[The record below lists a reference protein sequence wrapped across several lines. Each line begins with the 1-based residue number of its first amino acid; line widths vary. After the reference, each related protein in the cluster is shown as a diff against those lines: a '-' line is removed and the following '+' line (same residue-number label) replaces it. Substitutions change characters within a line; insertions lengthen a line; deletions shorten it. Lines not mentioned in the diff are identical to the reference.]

1 MFSEQTSLD
10 VASGEPAG
18 SADAPPQRY
27 TRGGCGVSGVPPRSW
42 LAGRDE
48 GEAVLL
54 RTGLLGQLGL
64 CLSASPG
71 PPNTQAPPP
80 ARRWGFWPQPRG
92 QCWSPSY
99 LPSRGAK
106 PWVTDVGDTCA
117 DARLA
122 TSLTRAHL
130 FTTSLVPGL
139 NPSRYV
145 LGSYKVPGSDSGLVF
160 RRSPDRHG
168 GDDTK
173 TQPHILEF
181 SAGDSHDLILSRP
194 RLKGHRLC
202 RCGKRQPG
210 LIACQSQAWSCLCVP
225 SCPVMMS
232 TLSRGPLCLG
242 ASLRAAC
249 SVPEGASLVP
259 T

>member
-18 SADAPPQRY
+18 SADVPQQRY

-42 LAGRDE
+42 LAGGDE
-48 GEAVLL
+48 GKAVSL

-64 CLSASPG
+64 CQ
-71 PPNTQAPPP
+71 PPQGHQTPRPPL
-80 ARRWGFWPQPRG
+80 RWGFWPQPRG

-99 LPSRGAK
+99 PPSRGAK
-106 PWVTDVGDTCA
+106 PWVTDGGDMCA

-122 TSLTRAHL
+122 TRSLALTCLPLHWFLGSIHPDMSWALTRCQAV
-130 FTTSLVPGL
+130 TQ
-139 NPSRYV
+139 V
-145 LGSYKVPGSDSGLVF
+145 LCSGGVQT
-160 RRSPDRHG
+160 G
-168 GDDTK
+168 MGETDTK

-181 SAGDSHDLILSRP
+181 CAGDSHDLILSLP
-194 RLKGHRLC
+194 RLKDHRLC
-202 RCGKRQPG
+202 LCGRRQPG

-225 SCPVMMS
+225 SCPVTMS
-232 TLSRGPLCLG
+232 TLPRGLLCLG
-242 ASLRAAC
+242 ASLWAAC
-249 SVPEGASLVP
+249 SVLEGASLVP